1 MRRGMSAR
9 TRGWFFIGLAVAL
22 LALLW
27 LIGRP
32 KSKPLGKAPGG
43 RKPAPIAGFTLFRGN
58 PERNLSASGPV
69 PRRPKLLWRFLTKTK
84 VEGEYEQRGS
94 NTVTP
99 ATIWRGLGWTGQP
112 VVLRDRLYFG
122 SSDSYVYC
130 LQAKTGKVL
139 WYYPNHHCV
148 KGSISIFG
156 DRIYHGGRDNKLHCY
171 DLQGKMVWETRIGN
185 DMDSNPVV
193 ADGKLFVGG
202 EDNAIYCFSPK
213 TGKMLWRTPTDGS
226 TESSPCVARG
236 RVVAGSG
243 HGDLYCCEANT
254 GKLLWDFK
262 TLGDTDST
270 PVYWKGKIYVGC
282 ATGDFGEKGHLWCID
297 LITGK
302 ELWHGAMPRGLWAT
316 SAINP
321 KKDRLYIGGNDGI
334 LYAFSMRD
342 GQLIW
347 KRRLGNRIWSS
358 AAVSDGCILVGARD
372 GLFWCLEEDTGK
384 PIWAL
389 DDGFD
394 IDATPLVYNGLIVIG
409 SQNGWVYAIGEAGV
423 REPVNPHWFA
433 TEFPMKSRLDH
444 NPAGITTIKNPAP
457 PPRLIRTP
465 AAGTGKIFSSR
476 YTGNCRAALP
486 VRPLSVFSPQKS
498 SPGCRLAGGFYR
510 DCHKALPR

>member
-1 MRRGMSAR
+1 MLRKMSAR
-9 TRGWFFIGLAVAL
+9 TRGWFFIGLALAL
-22 LALLW
+22 LGLLW

-32 KSKPLGKAPGG
+32 KPTPHGKTPEG
-43 RKPAPIAGFTLFRGN
+43 RKPSPVAAFTMFRGN
-58 PERNLSASGPV
+58 PERNLSASGRV

-84 VEGEYEQRGS
+84 VEGKYEQRGS

-99 ATIWRGLGWTGQP
+99 GTIWRGLGWTGQP
-112 VVLRDRLYFG
+112 VVRQDRLYFG

-130 LQAKTGKVL
+130 LEARTGKVL
-139 WYYPNHHCV
+139 WYYPNHHCI

-193 ADGKLFVGG
+193 VGGKLFVGG

-213 TGKMLWRTPTDGS
+213 TGRMLWRTPTDGS
-226 TESSPCVARG
+226 TESSPCVAQG
-236 RVVAGSG
+236 RVVAGAG
-243 HGDLYCCEANT
+243 HGDLYCCEAET

-270 PVYWKGKIYVGC
+270 PVYWGGRIYVGC
-282 ATGDFGEKGHLWCID
+282 ATGDFGEKGHLWCVD
-297 LITGK
+297 LATGK
-302 ELWHGAMPRGLWAT
+302 EVWHVPLPRGLWAT

-321 KKDRLYIGGNDGI
+321 KKGRLYVGGNDGI
-334 LYAFSMRD
+334 LYAFSMSD

-347 KRRLGNRIWSS
+347 KERLGNRIWSS

-372 GLFWCLEEDTGK
+372 GRFWCLEEDTGK

-409 SQNGWVYAIGEAGV
+409 SQNGWVYAIGDAGAQ
-423 REPVNPHWFA
+423 EKINPHWFA
-433 TEFPMKSRLDH
+433 TDFPMKARLDH
-444 NPAGITTIKNPAP
+444 NPEGIKTIDNPAP
-457 PPRLIRTP
+457 PPMTYQD
-465 AAGTGKIFSSR
+465 TSSR
-476 YTGNCRAALP
+476 YRVNIFRPVYGPAYRPEAKTGAVESGRS
-486 VRPLSVFSPQKS
+486 R
-498 SPGCRLAGGFYR
+498 
-510 DCHKALPR
+510 